1 MFAGTDLDGYEC
13 PIGSR
18 RVCTLFLP
26 FHGLKPVHITIS
38 SDLILKGR
46 KNLKPQVIVLLCPRQ
61 NIILKVTAARMM
73 RH

>member
-38 SDLILKGR
+38 SDLILKG
-46 KNLKPQVIVLLCPRQ
+46 
-61 NIILKVTAARMM
+61 
-73 RH
+73 

>member
-26 FHGLKPVHITIS
+26 FHGLKPVHIKIS
-38 SDLILKGR
+38 SVPSLKGSKNHKPQMIVLRQNKILKA
-46 KNLKPQVIVLLCPRQ
+46 
-61 NIILKVTAARMM
+61 TAS
-73 RH
+73 